1 MTCQTT
7 ITILIAAALPAAA
20 AIQGD
25 STRGAVLFEQQ
36 KCAAC
41 HSINGEGGRSG
52 PDLAKLPGK
61 RFSPVTLVA
70 DLWNH
75 APAMWT
81 AMGAAGIENPKLTP
95 QQSADL
101 FAYLY
106 VARFGGGPGDAGRG
120 RKVFVSKGCAECHNI
135 TSPNSSGGAAVAK
148 WESLVDVIELSRQ
161 LWVHSPEMR
170 QAAADRG
177 MKFREISTREMADM
191 IAYLKSLPQTR
202 PLQAKFAPA
211 SAETG
216 ETLFQVKGCAGC
228 HKDASALVRGAA
240 FSSAADFAVG
250 MWNHSAS
257 MKKAAILRP
266 EEMTRLVGFLFAK
279 QFERMTGDASRGEH
293 LLQAKDCNS
302 CHKTAPSAS
311 TAYEMI
317 SAVWVHGPAMK
328 KASAE
333 KKAVW
338 PKLSEAE
345 MADLMAVLRK

>member
-1 MTCQTT
+1 MKRHNT
-7 ITILIAAALPAAA
+7 IAFLIAAALPAAA

-36 KCAAC
+36 KCATC
-41 HSINGEGGRSG
+41 HPVSGEGGKGG
-52 PDLAKLPGK
+52 PDLAKLPTK
-61 RFSPVTLVA
+61 RFSPVTMVA

-81 AMGAAGIENPKLTP
+81 AMAGAGIANPKLNA

-106 VARFGGGPGDAGRG
+106 LARFGGGPGDAARG
-120 RKVFVSKGCAECHNI
+120 RKVFISKGCAQCHNI
-135 TSPNSSGGAAVAK
+135 TSASNSGAPAVMK

-161 LWVHSPEMR
+161 LWVHSPQMR
-170 QAAADRG
+170 QAAAAQKI
-177 MKFREISTREMADM
+177 KFQNISTPEMADM

-202 PLQAKFAPA
+202 SLQAKFAPA

-216 ETLFQVKGCAGC
+216 ETLFDLKGCAGC
-228 HKDASALVRGAA
+228 HRDAAALTKGPA
-240 FSSAADFAVG
+240 FKSAADFATA

-257 MKKAAILRP
+257 MKQTSVLRP
-266 EEMTRLVGFLFAK
+266 EEMTRIVGFLFAK
-279 QFERMTGDASRGEH
+279 QFEQLPGDASRGEH
-293 LLQAKDCNS
+293 LLQAKSCNG
-302 CHKTAPSAS
+302 CHKNAPKAS
-311 TAYEMI
+311 TPYEMI

-328 KASAE
+328 RASAE
-333 KKAVW
+333 KKAAW
-338 PKLSEAE
+338 PKLSESE